1 MGNRAN
7 VLFARWASSNLNRG
21 WVPKLGDTTVT
32 QMDSYGASDSIWPGF
47 VRRETRT
54 MRLVLIDD
62 HPIVREGLCA
72 LLSLES
78 DLRIVGDAGDI
89 ETGIELVRKHEPD
102 LVICDLT
109 MPGCTGGI
117 AVKKLCRECPTTRVL
132 VLTAHDSLECIRES
146 FTAGAIGYVRK
157 DALRADLLT
166 AVRRAATGAQA
177 ICRGVGDIVIRN
189 WLREPGPVQLPI
201 DAQLDPEDRRIIRLI
216 ALGVPTWK
224 IAADLGRGVK
234 VVEKY
239 RANLMRRLDLN
250 STAAVARFAVR
261 CNLLSSQEVDQLV
274 SSD

>member
-1 MGNRAN
+1 MQD
-7 VLFARWASSNLNRG
+7 FDSS
-21 WVPKLGDTTVT
+21 
-32 QMDSYGASDSIWPGF
+32 GASDAIWPGY
-47 VRRETRT
+47 VRREAKT

-109 MPGCTGGI
+109 MPGCSGGI
-117 AVKKLCRECPTTRVL
+117 AVRKLCRECPTTRVL

-189 WLREPGPVQLPI
+189 WLREPGPPQPAV

-216 ALGVPTWK
+216 ALGVPTWR

-234 VVEKY
+234 TVEKY
-239 RANLMRRLDLN
+239 RANLMRRLDLD

-274 SSD
+274 SAD